1 MRQNDKLRTVTQE
14 ELNILLE
21 KYGEYFNEIWD
32 SDEDE
37 EDDIETIDLD
47 LSYTRLIGLDF
58 SEREEFSQRIIAFG
72 TFEGAYIENCTFKSV
87 FAPKVNFD
95 GAVVKNTSFFCGN
108 FQESSF
114 KGAKIKCCDFTG
126 TDLYETDFTGC
137 LIENLKWSKLTNLEG
152 SQGFPDEIIPYVCP
166 ESGRFVAYMHALKK
180 LEPNPRTGFDGC
192 VVEIE
197 VPEDAKRLS
206 GTSKVCHCDKA
217 KVLRILNPDGTEAD
231 ITRAFCDHIGNA
243 RIGETIEVKDFWEDR
258 WRYGVGIEFFMNF
271 QDAM

>member
-95 GAVVKNTSFFCGN
+95 GAVVKNTSFFCGD
-108 FQESSF
+108 FRESSF
-114 KGAKIKCCDFTG
+114 KGTQIYSCDFTG
-126 TDLYETDFTGC
+126 TDLYKADFTGC
-137 LIENLKWSKLTNLEG
+137 LIENVKWSELTNIEG
-152 SQGFPDEIIPYVCP
+152 SQGFPDD
-166 ESGRFVAYMHALKK
+166 M
-180 LEPNPRTGFDGC
+180 
-192 VVEIE
+192 
-197 VPEDAKRLS
+197 
-206 GTSKVCHCDKA
+206 
-217 KVLRILNPDGTEAD
+217 
-231 ITRAFCDHIGNA
+231 
-243 RIGETIEVKDFWEDR
+243 
-258 WRYGVGIEFFMNF
+258 
-271 QDAM
+271 